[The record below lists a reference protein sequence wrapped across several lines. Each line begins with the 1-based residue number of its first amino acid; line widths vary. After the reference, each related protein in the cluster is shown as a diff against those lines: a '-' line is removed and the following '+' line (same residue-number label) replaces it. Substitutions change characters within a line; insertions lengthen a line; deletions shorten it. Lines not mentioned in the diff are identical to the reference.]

1 MPPVDKFL
9 FDTNGY
15 VVVKGV
21 LTPEE
26 VAAANA
32 AVDSRVS
39 QFEERHGVLRNSE
52 DGTPLAGDGVTPR
65 LDMGGILEWKD
76 APFRDILVHPKLIP
90 YYRELVGDGYRL
102 DHMPLLIA
110 QDKGSEGFSLHG
122 GPLTDDGSYNP
133 GLQYRFMNGK
143 MWNTMLAVSVQLTS
157 SGPGD
162 GGFCIL
168 KGSHKGNY
176 ALPHDIKVGNL
187 HLEHLYQPCTEAG
200 DVVLFSEATYHGT
213 LAWNANFQRR
223 VALIRLAPPTVAYGR
238 AYTPEW
244 PEAMLDGMTDAQQA
258 VLAPPYANR
267 LERPQV
273 KEDGALKVQ
282 KRAPAKKD
290 FDKSVFKTDFF

>member
-110 QDKGSEGFSLHG
+110 QDKARPSRGERKRQ
-122 GPLTDDGSYNP
+122 YN
-133 GLQYRFMNGK
+133 
-143 MWNTMLAVSVQLTS
+143 
-157 SGPGD
+157 
-162 GGFCIL
+162 
-168 KGSHKGNY
+168 
-176 ALPHDIKVGNL
+176 
-187 HLEHLYQPCTEAG
+187 
-200 DVVLFSEATYHGT
+200 
-213 LAWNANFQRR
+213 
-223 VALIRLAPPTVAYGR
+223 
-238 AYTPEW
+238 
-244 PEAMLDGMTDAQQA
+244 
-258 VLAPPYANR
+258 
-267 LERPQV
+267 
-273 KEDGALKVQ
+273 
-282 KRAPAKKD
+282 
-290 FDKSVFKTDFF
+290 